1 MPIPAFAR
9 PLRRLLAG
17 AVLAV
22 AAASSQA
29 TETWDR
35 LATPLFNHLGLKD
48 GLPHPVGMA
57 LAQDGDGFIWVGT
70 QRGLARWDGYRMRSY
85 LHDGADPASLPAD
98 FVQTLH
104 VDPQGRLWL
113 GTATAGLAMF
123 DKHSERFV
131 RYGAGPKGLA
141 SPAVSAIASDAQG
154 VLWVGG
160 AGGLDRL
167 DPRSGALTH
176 VKINGADAPVRALR
190 IDRKGDLWIGSVN
203 GLARRD
209 AASGAIVPV
218 PVRPRSGAPAW
229 KDAVLALAEN
239 SRGQIAFGTMK
250 SGIGLVDADRA
261 GARIADIGNVRDVD
275 ANMILAITEA
285 VPGRWWASTYGGGII
300 ELDAAS
306 GMGRRIQHQAAVP
319 NSLGNDRTAALL
331 RDASGLL
338 WVANER
344 SVDFHNPSNR
354 AVDTVFGSEGM
365 LEAAVSAAMTDAAG
379 RVWLGLADQGI
390 DLVNP
395 DGSRTIALRP
405 DPANLDT
412 ALPNR
417 MVLAL
422 AEAEPQEAWIGT
434 QLGLYRT
441 SLHGLRVRR
450 VPLPLANPYPRVG
463 TVLARDGELWL
474 GTFEGLLRYDPVSGA
489 LRSYLQGPG
498 GLSDNRVQLI
508 VAAPGNVLWIGTRN
522 GLNRLDLATGR
533 IEQFAAS
540 PSTPGGLADPVITA
554 LALDGQG
561 RLWVGTHGGGVSVLE
576 SRGAAGSPVFRRLGL
591 ADGLPSEAVAALR
604 LGSDGRIWAST
615 TDGLATIDTAT
626 LKVRA
631 LRQADGVGVPT
642 FFQGAAS
649 ETAEHDLVFGGTA
662 GLAVVH
668 PERLSG
674 WNYRAPVVISSV
686 RVDGQR
692 IKGSAL
698 TAPGAAGLT
707 LEPHNKSFEV
717 EMAVL
722 DFSAPE
728 ANRYAYRLDG
738 YDRDWIESDANRRV
752 ASYGNLAPGRY
763 RLRLRG
769 ANRDGLW
776 SNGELA
782 LSVRVLPAWHQTW
795 WAYFGYALAAGLGG
809 YGLYRWRVR
818 KLERN
823 RAMLQQLVYSRTQHL
838 EKLNAIVKS
847 INEQLDFDA
856 LLKTILQESS
866 FIQGCDAAWA
876 LVRDGAGADT
886 MTLRAAWERNGA
898 LPAEHSISIDDAA
911 IRYVAYADAIA
922 ADIYVTGPQRTRAHP
937 DSAVLAVRIRVDQQ
951 VEGYLVFE
959 KRQAPMAF
967 AQSDLELIVALKE
980 PFVSAFQK
988 AKALRVIEKER
999 ASAEAAN
1006 RAKTEFLTNISHE
1019 IRTPINAILGFA
1031 GLGSHLDLPAKPL
1044 DYFRKIG
1051 RAGNSLLG
1059 IINDVLDFSKI
1070 ESGKLELETVPF
1082 DLSETL
1088 SQIADL
1094 FSWRAAEKDLE
1105 LVVWAAPG
1113 VPPILQGD
1121 PLRLNQVLVNLVGNA
1136 LKFTEQGYIQLRVEI
1151 DPDRPALPADE
1162 RQVSLRFTVEDSGV
1176 GINAEQKARLFR
1188 AFAQADAS
1196 TTRLYGG
1203 TGLGLAIS
1211 QELVGRMGG
1220 AISLESQPGAGSR
1233 FSFTITLPCSPVHD
1247 ARQLVAQGDAR
1258 GRKVLIVDDS
1268 APTRAMLEAQ
1278 LQSFGFDASA
1288 VGSGEAA
1295 LFALQ
1300 LEHYDVVLMDW
1311 NMPDMDGIETA
1322 RRIKSD
1328 SALASIPAI
1337 IMVTAYARDH
1347 IRQGAEQAGIDAFMV
1362 KPVTPLLLLDGVLAA
1377 LGYDAALPAPDALPF
1392 AYASVPAIGGA
1403 RVLVVDDNSINQ
1415 QVASEILER
1424 AGVQV
1429 DLADSGAEALRMVD
1443 ATTYDA
1449 VLMDIQMPEMDGYQA
1464 TQRMRAQERHAGLP
1478 VIAMTAHAMSGY
1490 RERCLAMGMN
1500 DYVTKPVDPANL
1512 FATLAKWIPA
1522 RDQIDSDST
1531 TTVAQQQ
1538 QKNKLAENNFPAVEG
1553 IDMTLAMSRLGGNHA
1568 LLLRLLRLFKD
1579 DFGGSLAQINA
1590 AIENDDLDHAALLV
1604 HKLKGAAGNLAARD
1618 LHLMAGEVEYHLL
1631 AHKRSALTQLMPAFT
1646 QAFDQVMA
1654 HAGGEPASQGASAA
1668 DVV

>member
-1 MPIPAFAR
+1 MPNPLSAR
-9 PLRRLLAG
+9 SLRRLLAG
-17 AVLAV
+17 ALL
-22 AAASSQA
+22 AAAA
-29 TETWDR
+29 CGNAAERWDR
-35 LATPLFNHLGLKD
+35 LSTPLFNHLGLKD
-48 GLPHPVGMA
+48 GLPHPVAMA
-57 LAQDGDGFIWVGT
+57 LAQDGDGYIWVGT

-85 LHDGADPASLPAD
+85 LHDGADAGSLPAD

-104 VDPQGRLWL
+104 VDPQGRLWV
-113 GTATAGLAMF
+113 GTASGGLAMF
-123 DKHSERFV
+123 DKRSERFV
-131 RYGAGPKGLA
+131 RFGDGAKGLA
-141 SPAVSAIASDAQG
+141 SQAVTAIASDSQG
-154 VLWVGG
+154 VLWIGG

-167 DPRSGALTH
+167 DPRSGAIVH
-176 VKINGADAPVRALR
+176 VPIAGADAPVRALR
-190 IDRKGDLWIGSVN
+190 VDRHGDLWIGTVG

-209 AASGAIVPV
+209 GASGAIAPV
-218 PVRPRSGAPAW
+218 LVRGHDGASV

-239 SRGQIAFGTMK
+239 SRGQIAFGTLK
-250 SGIGLVDADRA
+250 SGIGVVDADRA
-261 GARIADIGNVRDVD
+261 GAAIADIGNVRDVG
-275 ANMILAITEA
+275 ANMVLALAEA

-306 GMGRRIQHQAAVP
+306 GKGRRIQHQPAVP

-344 SVDFHNPSNR
+344 SVDFHNPANR
-354 AVDTVFGSEGM
+354 AVETVYGSEGM
-365 LEAAVSAAMTDAAG
+365 LEAAVSAAMSDAAG

-395 DGSRTIALRP
+395 DGARTVLQRP
-405 DPANLDT
+405 DPAKPDS

-434 QLGLYRT
+434 QLGLYHT
-441 SLHGLRVRR
+441 SLHGQRVRR
-450 VPLPLANPYPRVG
+450 VALPLANPYPRVG
-463 TVLARDGELWL
+463 SVLAREGELWL
-474 GTFEGLLRYDPVSGA
+474 GTFDGLLRYDPASGA
-489 LRSYLQGPG
+489 VRSYTQGPA
-498 GLSDNRVQLI
+498 GLSDNRVQVLA
-508 VAAPGNVLWIGTRN
+508 AAPGNVLWIGTRN
-522 GLNRLDLATGR
+522 GLNRLDLASDR
-533 IEQFAAS
+533 IERIAAR

-554 LALDGQG
+554 LAIDAQG
-561 RLWVGTHGGGVSVLE
+561 RLWVGSHGGGISVLE
-576 SRGAAGSPVFRRLGL
+576 SRNAAGVPVFRHLGL
-591 ADGLPSEAVAALR
+591 ADGLPSEAVASLR

-631 LRQADGVGVPT
+631 LRAADGVGVPT
-642 FFQGAAS
+642 FFQGAAA
-649 ETAEHDLVFGGTA
+649 ETADHDLVFGATA

-668 PERLSG
+668 PERLSA
-674 WNYRAPVVISSV
+674 WSYRAPVVISSV
-686 RVDGQR
+686 RVDGLR
-692 IKGSAL
+692 LKGSAL
-698 TAPGAAGLT
+698 SAPGGAGLRI
-707 LEPHNKSFEV
+707 EPGNKGFEV

-752 ASYGNLAPGRY
+752 AAYGNLGPGRY

-769 ANRDGLW
+769 ANRDGVW
-776 SNGELA
+776 SKGELA
-782 LSVRVLPAWHQTW
+782 LPVEVLPAWHQTW
-795 WAYFGYALAAGLGG
+795 WAWLAYALAAGLGA

-818 KLERN
+818 SLEHH

-856 LLKTILQESS
+856 LLQTILQESS

-876 LVRDGAGADT
+876 LVRDGADADT
-886 MTLRAAWERNGA
+886 LIRRVAWERNGA
-898 LPAEHSISIDDAA
+898 LAAEPSMSLDEAA
-911 IRYVAYADAIA
+911 TRYVAYADSIA
-922 ADIYVTGPQRTRAHP
+922 ADIYVTGPRRTRAHP

-951 VEGYLVFE
+951 IEGYLVFE

-967 AQSDLELIVALKE
+967 EQSDLELIMALKE

-999 ASAEAAN
+999 AGAEAAN
-1006 RAKTEFLTNISHE
+1006 RAKSEFLTNISHE

-1070 ESGKLELETVPF
+1070 ESGKLELEVVPF

-1136 LKFTEQGYIQLRVEI
+1136 LKFTDKGYIQLRVEL
-1151 DPDRPALPADE
+1151 DPLRASDSTDE

-1176 GINAEQKARLFR
+1176 GINADQKARLFR

-1211 QELVGRMGG
+1211 QELVGKMGG
-1220 AISLESQPGAGSR
+1220 AISLDSQPGMGSR

-1247 ARQLVAQGDAR
+1247 ARELVAQGDAR

-1311 NMPDMDGIETA
+1311 NMPEMDGIETA

-1328 SALASIPAI
+1328 TSLAAIPAI

-1347 IRQGAEQAGIDAFMV
+1347 IRQGAEQAGIHAFMV
-1362 KPVTPLLLLDGVLAA
+1362 KPVTPLLLLDGVLSA
-1377 LGYDAALPAPDALPF
+1377 LGYEATLPAADALPF

-1403 RVLVVDDNSINQ
+1403 RVLVVDDNAINQ
-1415 QVASEILER
+1415 QVAGEILQR
-1424 AGVQV
+1424 AGVLV
-1429 DLADSGAEALRMVD
+1429 DLADSGAEALRLVD
-1443 ATTYDA
+1443 ANAYDA

-1464 TQRMRAQERHAGLP
+1464 TQRIRAQERHAALP

-1500 DYVTKPVDPANL
+1500 DYVTKPVDPATL
-1512 FATLAKWIPA
+1512 FATLAKWVAP
-1522 RDQIDSDST
+1522 RDQIDNDANLA
-1531 TTVAQQQ
+1531 VAQPQ
-1538 QKNKLAENNFPAVEG
+1538 QKDHFKENNFPELKG
-1553 IDMTLAMSRLGGNHA
+1553 IDMALAMSRLGGNHA
-1568 LLLRLLRLFKD
+1568 LLMRLLRLFKD
-1579 DFGGSLAQINA
+1579 DFGDSLGHINA
-1590 AIENDDLDHAALLV
+1590 ALDQDDFDQAALLV
-1604 HKLKGAAGNLAARD
+1604 HKLKGAAGNLAATD

-1631 AHKRSALTQLMPAFT
+1631 AHKRSALTQLMPAFAH
-1646 QAFDQVMA
+1646 AFDQVMA
-1654 HAGGEPASQGASAA
+1654 HAVGEQASQGASAA